1 VPENKGRTGTEL
13 VDVLYK
19 KKESLMSEEIKLIK
33 KIANRMESAGIEYMM
48 TGSMAQALY
57 SRPRMT
63 RDIDIVVQIFPSGIE
78 DVVNLFKDEFYIDKE
93 SVRKAVLER
102 GMFNIIHTETVIK
115 VDMIVRKDEDYRVEE
130 FLRRRKI
137 DMDGTKVWVVAPE
150 DLVLSKL
157 VWAKQSDSELQFKDV
172 CQVLANQKDLDMAY
186 LAKWSKALG
195 VHGLLEKAEIHE

>member
-1 VPENKGRTGTEL
+1 
-13 VDVLYK
+13 
-19 KKESLMSEEIKLIK
+19 MSEEIKLIK

-48 TGSMAQALY
+48 TGSMALALY

-63 RDIDIVVQIFPSGIE
+63 RDIDIVVQIVPSGIE
-78 DVVNLFKDEFYIDKE
+78 DVVNLFKDEFYIDRE

-172 CQVLANQKDLDMAY
+172 RQVLANLKDLDMAY